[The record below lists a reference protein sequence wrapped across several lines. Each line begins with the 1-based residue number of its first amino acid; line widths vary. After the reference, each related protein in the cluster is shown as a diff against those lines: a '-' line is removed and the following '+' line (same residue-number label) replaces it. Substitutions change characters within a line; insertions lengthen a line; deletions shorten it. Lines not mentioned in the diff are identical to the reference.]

1 MSFWFNFRSVTS
13 RRLLNSPRLKRRE
26 NYGEVAQHIRVN
38 YNALSL
44 IKYAEGHHLSPF
56 PCMREDYYPRKN
68 ICVPRLQSGTRV
80 ANLQRGQASIYQAQN
95 WPEPREPAW
104 GNQLVVLIVFS
115 LILTSCLPNAQIVN
129 ETATGGTAVY
139 SYVEEQDVLTS
150 PGRQD
155 ALRLLEEKCPT
166 GYRISREGEVPRIDQ
181 AVDRAWMGQ
190 ISSNGQVS
198 REKRWAIQFA
208 CK

>member
-1 MSFWFNFRSVTS
+1 
-13 RRLLNSPRLKRRE
+13 
-26 NYGEVAQHIRVN
+26 
-38 YNALSL
+38 
-44 IKYAEGHHLSPF
+44 
-56 PCMREDYYPRKN
+56 MREEYYPQKDNVVLPLR
-68 ICVPRLQSGTRV
+68 SGSRI
-80 ANLQRGQASIYQAQN
+80 ANLQGGRAWLDQAHKGS
-95 WPEPREPAW
+95 EPHAPSL
-104 GNQLVVLIVFS
+104 GNHLAVLIVLSFT
-115 LILTSCLPNAQIVN
+115 LASCIPHAQIVD
-129 ETATGGTAVY
+129 ETATGGTALY

-155 ALRLLEEKCPT
+155 ALRLLGEKCPA

-190 ISSNGQVS
+190 LSRDGQVS

>member
-1 MSFWFNFRSVTS
+1 M
-13 RRLLNSPRLKRRE
+13 
-26 NYGEVAQHIRVN
+26 AQQIRVN
-38 YNALSL
+38 YNVLSPNR
-44 IKYAEGHHLSPF
+44 YAEGHHLSPF
-56 PCMREDYYPRKN
+56 PCMREKYYPRKDN
-68 ICVPRLQSGTRV
+68 FVSPLQSGARV
-80 ANLQRGQASIYQAQN
+80 ANLQRGRASIYQAQN

-115 LILTSCLPNAQIVN
+115 LIHASCAPNAQIFN
-129 ETATGGTAVY
+129 ETATGGTALY

-155 ALRLLEEKCPT
+155 ALRLLEEKCPA
-166 GYRISREGEVPRIDQ
+166 GYRISREGEVPKVDQ

>member
-1 MSFWFNFRSVTS
+1 MSD
-13 RRLLNSPRLKRRE
+13 K
-26 NYGEVAQHIRVN
+26 
-38 YNALSL
+38 
-44 IKYAEGHHLSPF
+44 
-56 PCMREDYYPRKN
+56 YYPRKDTF
-68 ICVPRLQSGTRV
+68 VPPLQSGTRV
-80 ANLQRGQASIYQAQN
+80 AHLQRGHASIYQAHKGSGLH
-95 WPEPREPAW
+95 EPSL
-104 GNQLVVLIVFS
+104 GSQLVVLIVLS
-115 LILTSCLPNAQIVN
+115 LTFASCAPNAQVVN
-129 ETATGGTAVY
+129 ETATGGTVLY

-155 ALRLLEEKCPT
+155 ALRLLGEKCPA

>member
-1 MSFWFNFRSVTS
+1 MDD
-13 RRLLNSPRLKRRE
+13 
-26 NYGEVAQHIRVN
+26 GEVAQHIGVD
-38 YNALSL
+38 YTVLSPNR
-44 IKYAEGHHLSPF
+44 YAEGHHLSPF
-56 PCMREDYYPRKN
+56 PCMREKYCPREN
-68 ICVPRLQSGTRV
+68 NFVSQLQSGARV
-80 ANLQRGQASIYQAQN
+80 ANLQRGWASIYQAQN
-95 WPEPREPAW
+95 SREPREPAW
-104 GNQLVVLIVFS
+104 GKQLIVLIVCSFT
-115 LILTSCLPNAQIVN
+115 LASCAPNAQVVN
-129 ETATGGTAVY
+129 ETATGGTVLY

-155 ALRLLEEKCPT
+155 ALRLLEEKCPA

>member
-1 MSFWFNFRSVTS
+1 
-13 RRLLNSPRLKRRE
+13 
-26 NYGEVAQHIRVN
+26 
-38 YNALSL
+38 
-44 IKYAEGHHLSPF
+44 
-56 PCMREDYYPRKN
+56 MREDYYPRKDN
-68 ICVPRLQSGTRV
+68 FVSPLQSGSRV
-80 ANLQRGQASIYQAQN
+80 ANLQRGRASLDQAHKGTGSH
-95 WPEPREPAW
+95 EPSL
-104 GNQLVVLIVFS
+104 GSQLVVLVVLS
-115 LILTSCLPNAQIVN
+115 LTLASCAPNAQLVN
-129 ETATGGTAVY
+129 ETATGGTALY

-155 ALRLLEEKCPT
+155 ALRLLGEKCPA

-198 REKRWAIQFA
+198 REKRWAIQFS

>member
-1 MSFWFNFRSVTS
+1 
-13 RRLLNSPRLKRRE
+13 
-26 NYGEVAQHIRVN
+26 
-38 YNALSL
+38 
-44 IKYAEGHHLSPF
+44 
-56 PCMREDYYPRKN
+56 MRDDYYSLKDNFVSP
-68 ICVPRLQSGTRV
+68 LQSGARV
-80 ANLQRGQASIYQAQN
+80 ANLQRGRASIYQAQN

-104 GNQLVVLIVFS
+104 GNQLEVLIVFS
-115 LILTSCLPNAQIVN
+115 LILASCIPHAQIVN
-129 ETATGGTAVY
+129 ESASGGTALY

-155 ALRLLEEKCPT
+155 ALRLLEEKCPA